1 MLRPVIAAKT
11 VLKRSSDDIQLAAEI
26 WGEDAGPNSI
36 AAGPDFSVANPNA
49 LPPSPVTPLPMTANY
64 TPSGQRGTPP
74 GYAGS
79 ALQLT
84 RRCVEHH
91 IPGYMPASMQQIM
104 PYAVPRL
111 AAGERSATARSRD
124 RGDLVLC
131 ARARARARRS
141 S

>member
-1 MLRPVIAAKT
+1 MLRPSSPPKT

-36 AAGPDFSVANPNA
+36 AAGPDFSIANPNA

-79 ALQLT
+79 GSPQAHPSSPQI
-84 RRCVEHH
+84 VEHH

-104 PYAVPRL
+104 PYAVP
-111 AAGERSATARSRD
+111 GSRP
-124 RGDLVLC
+124 RWN
-131 ARARARARRS
+131 RK
-141 S
+141 